1 MALSPFQS
9 AFFPYQV
16 SALRIRHVWGRSA
29 RENEAGGANVP
40 FCRFDRLRGRGER
53 RAVAA
58 LEPGAAGLSVT
69 TGAARASGRAW
80 IDHRYPP
87 PHLRA
92 PASPAR
98 GEGHT

>member
-9 AFFPYQV
+9 AFFLYQV
-16 SALRIRHVWGRSA
+16 SALRIRHVWVRSA

-58 LEPGAAGLSVT
+58 VEPGAGGLSVT
-69 TGAARASGRAW
+69 NGEDRGSGRGW
-80 IDHRYPP
+80 SDHRYA
-87 PHLRA
+87 RA
-92 PASPAR
+92 HRGGPAQPEM
-98 GEGHT
+98 G